1 MKVSIIVRELAE
13 AIIAA
18 RDVSLARHRLL
29 LELLRLLPLYNE
41 IGNLAIWDRAY
52 NDACSKEGDTSET
65 GRLIAELYGF
75 ATVTFYGAF
84 QADVQMSEY
93 ESICK
98 SFRGVG
104 IACPAVDEFVDI

>member
-18 RDVSLARHRLL
+18 REVSSARHRLL
-29 LELLRLLPLYNE
+29 LELLRLLPLYAE
-41 IGNLAIWDRAY
+41 VGNLFSWDKAY
-52 NDACSKEGDTSET
+52 DGAESKERDTSET
-65 GRLIAELYGF
+65 GRLIAALYNF

-98 SFRGVG
+98 TLQSAGITCPVVDTFVG
-104 IACPAVDEFVDI
+104 I